1 MDIFNTL
8 GKCLAILR
16 CNMQGHRTMQQS
28 LSKDLDEA
36 VDSGIVIAG
45 PAVPGEDE
53 ILSADAAAFVATLER
68 RFGDERRRLLQAR
81 AAFQARIDA
90 GENPAF
96 RPETKAIRDGD
107 WTIAGTPADL
117 ADRRVEITGPVDR
130 KMVINALNSGARCFM
145 ADFEDSAAPTWEA
158 MIAGQTNLR
167 DAVSGTIGLT
177 DPKTGKVYA
186 LADETATLI
195 VRPRGWHL
203 EEAHILVDGRP
214 ASASLV
220 DFGLFFFHN
229 AAGLRARG
237 SGPYFY
243 LPKMEHYEEAALWN
257 QVFLAAQE
265 ELGLPVGTVK
275 ATVLIET
282 ITAAFEMDEILH
294 ALKDH
299 IVGLNCGR
307 WDYIFSV
314 IKTFRNRADCVLP
327 DRGLVTMTQPF
338 MRAYSRLL
346 IKTCH
351 RRGAHAM
358 GGMAA
363 QIPIKGDDDA
373 NEQAFAKV
381 RADKEREAG
390 DGHDGTWVAHPGLV
404 PVARD
409 VFDRMMPEA
418 NQLSRALGN
427 VTVTEADLI
436 AMPEGDLTEEGL
448 RNNIRV
454 GIQYIEA
461 WLGGRGAVP
470 LYNLMEDAATA
481 EISRAQIWQCLRHGA
496 HLAGGR
502 AIDRALV
509 GRLLAEEVA
518 DLRKVLGEA
527 RFEGGHFDEAV
538 ELFTEVSTADA
549 FPNFLTLPAYAV
561 LNAIHDGT
569 AESGERQ

>member
-1 MDIFNTL
+1 MPESRSGDADAPMKTGIEID
-8 GKCLAILR
+8 GPAAPGLAEIL
-16 CNMQGHRTMQQS
+16 T
-28 LSKDLDEA
+28 DEA
-36 VDSGIVIAG
+36 C
-45 PAVPGEDE
+45 
-53 ILSADAAAFVATLER
+53 AFVAMLER
-68 RFGDERRRLLQAR
+68 RFGDERRRLLEAR

-96 RPETKAIRDGD
+96 RPDTKAIREGD

-130 KMVINALNSGARCFM
+130 KMIINALNCGASCFM
-145 ADFEDSAAPTWEA
+145 ADFEDAASPTWEA
-158 MIAGQTNLR
+158 MIAGQVNLR
-167 DAVSGTIGLT
+167 DAARGTIAMT
-177 DPKTGKVYA
+177 DPSSGKSYA
-186 LADETATLI
+186 LGDETATLI

-203 EEAHILVDGRP
+203 EEAHLLVDGRP
-214 ASASLV
+214 ASASLF
-220 DFGLFFFHN
+220 DFGLYFFHN
-229 AAGLRARG
+229 AAELRANG

-243 LPKMEHYEEAALWN
+243 LPKLEHYEEAALWN
-257 QVFLAAQE
+257 AVFVAAQE
-265 ELGLPVGTVK
+265 ELGLPVGTIK

-314 IKTFRNRADCVLP
+314 IKTFRNRPDWVLP

-363 QIPIKGDDDA
+363 QIPIKGDDAA
-373 NEQAFAKV
+373 NEEAFGKV

-404 PVARD
+404 PVARE
-409 VFDRMMPEA
+409 VFDRLMPEA
-418 NQLSRALGN
+418 NQVSRQLGN
-427 VTVTEADLI
+427 VTVTEADLL
-436 AMPEGDLTEEGL
+436 AVPKGELTEEGL

-454 GIQYIEA
+454 AIQYIEA
-461 WLGGRGAVP
+461 WLAGRGAVP

-481 EISRAQIWQCLRHGA
+481 EISRAQLWQCLRHGA
-496 HLAGGR
+496 RLENGR
-502 AIDRALV
+502 AVDWALV
-509 GRLLAEEVA
+509 DRLVAEEVA
-518 DLRKVLGEA
+518 ALRDALGEA
-527 RFEGGHFDEAV
+527 RYEEGHFDDAV
-538 ELFTEVSTADA
+538 ALFTQVGTGNG
-549 FPNFLTLPAYAV
+549 FPEFLTLPANRV
-561 LNAIHDGT
+561 LNTIHDGEN
-569 AESGERQ
+569 AD

>member
-1 MDIFNTL
+1 MP
-8 GKCLAILR
+8 
-16 CNMQGHRTMQQS
+16 QS
-28 LSKDLDEA
+28 LRKE
-36 VDSGIVIAG
+36 VDSPWDAGVSIAG
-45 PAVPGEDE
+45 PAVPGLGE
-53 ILSADAAAFVATLER
+53 ILSADACSFIAMLER
-68 RFGDERRRLLQAR
+68 RFGAERRRLLAAR
-81 AAFQARIDA
+81 ADFQARVDA
-90 GENPAF
+90 GESPAF
-96 RPETKAIRDGD
+96 RPETRAIRDGD

-130 KMVINALNSGARCFM
+130 KMIINALNSGASCFM
-145 ADFEDSAAPTWEA
+145 ADFEDSAAPTWQA
-158 MIAGQTNLR
+158 LIAGQRNLR
-167 DAVSGTIGLT
+167 DAVRRTIGLT
-177 DPKTGKVYA
+177 DAKTGKSYS

-203 EEAHILVDGRP
+203 EEAHFLVDGRP
-214 ASASLV
+214 MSASLF

-229 AAGLRARG
+229 AARLREDG
-237 SGPYFY
+237 SGPYLY

-257 QVFLAAQE
+257 AAFVAAQE

-314 IKTFRNRADCVLP
+314 IKTLRNRADCVLP
-327 DRGLVTMTQPF
+327 DRGRVTMTQPL

-346 IKTCH
+346 IETCH

-358 GGMAA
+358 GGMAP
-363 QIPIKGDDDA
+363 QIPIKGDDEA
-373 NEQAFAKV
+373 NAEAFGKV

-404 PVARD
+404 PVALS
-409 VFDRMMPEA
+409 VFDRTMPEA
-418 NQLSRALGN
+418 NQVSRPLGN
-427 VTVTEADLI
+427 VTVTEADLLE
-436 AMPEGDLTEEGL
+436 MPAGALTEEGL
-448 RNNIRV
+448 RANIRV

-470 LYNLMEDAATA
+470 LYNLMEDTATA

-496 HLAGGR
+496 RLDDGR
-502 AIDRALV
+502 TVDRALV
-509 GRLLAEEVA
+509 DRLLAEEVA
-518 DLRKVLGEA
+518 GLKQALGEF
-527 RFEGGHFDEAV
+527 RFAGGHFKRAIA
-538 ELFTEVSTADA
+538 LFTEVATAEA
-549 FPNFLTLPAYAV
+549 FADFLTFPAYDV
-561 LNAIHDGT
+561 LNTIHDG
-569 AESGERQ
+569 AAA

>member
-1 MDIFNTL
+1 
-8 GKCLAILR
+8 
-16 CNMQGHRTMQQS
+16 MQQS
-28 LSKDLDEA
+28 RRKDAEEDWETG
-36 VDSGIVIAG
+36 VEIAG
-45 PAVPGEDE
+45 PAVPGRDE
-53 ILSADAAAFVATLER
+53 ILSAEACAFVAMLER
-68 RFGDERRRLLQAR
+68 RFGAERRRLLAAR
-81 AAFQARIDA
+81 AEFQARIDA

-96 RPETKAIRDGD
+96 RRETKAIREGD
-107 WTIAGTPADL
+107 WTVAGTPADL

-130 KMVINALNSGARCFM
+130 KMIINALNCGASCFM
-145 ADFEDSAAPTWEA
+145 ADFEDSAAPTFEV
-158 MIAGQTNLR
+158 MIAGQVNLR
-167 DAVSGTIGLT
+167 DAARRTIAMT
-177 DPKTGKVYA
+177 DPNSGKSYA
-186 LADETATLI
+186 LGDEIATLI

-203 EEAHILVDGRP
+203 EEAHLRVDG
-214 ASASLV
+214 ASVSASLF

-229 AAGLRARG
+229 AAELQAQG
-237 SGPYFY
+237 SGSYFY
-243 LPKMEHYEEAALWN
+243 LPKLEHYEEAALWN
-257 QVFLAAQE
+257 AVFVAAQE
-265 ELGLPVGTVK
+265 ELGLPVGTIK

-363 QIPIKGDDDA
+363 QIPVKGDDAA
-373 NEQAFAKV
+373 NEQAFGKV

-404 PVARD
+404 PVARE
-409 VFDRMMPEA
+409 VFDRLMPEA
-418 NQLSRALGN
+418 NQVSLQLGN

-436 AMPEGDLTEEGL
+436 AMPEGEITEEGL

-461 WLGGRGAVP
+461 WLAGRGAVP

-481 EISRAQIWQCLRHGA
+481 EICRAQIWQWLRHGA
-496 HLAGGR
+496 CLADGCTIER
-502 AIDRALV
+502 ETVD
-509 GRLLAEEVA
+509 RLLAEEIA
-518 DLRKVLGEA
+518 ALKKVLGKD
-527 RFEGGHFDEAV
+527 RFEGGHFDEAIAI
-538 ELFTEVSTADA
+538 FTEVATADD
-549 FPNFLTLPAYAV
+549 FPTFLTLPAYHV
-561 LNAIHDGT
+561 LNTIHDGGN
-569 AESGERQ
+569 AD

>member
-1 MDIFNTL
+1 MPES
-8 GKCLAILR
+8 R
-16 CNMQGHRTMQQS
+16 
-28 LSKDLDEA
+28 
-36 VDSGIVIAG
+36 SGDADAPMNAGIEING
-45 PAVPGEDE
+45 PAVPGLAE
-53 ILSADAAAFVATLER
+53 ILTDEACAFVAMLER
-68 RFGDERRRLLQAR
+68 RFGDERRRLLKAR

-96 RPETKAIRDGD
+96 RADTNAIREGD

-130 KMVINALNSGARCFM
+130 KMIINALNCGASCFM
-145 ADFEDSAAPTWEA
+145 ADFEDAASPTWEA
-158 MIAGQTNLR
+158 MIAGQVNLR
-167 DAVSGTIGLT
+167 DAARGTIAMT
-177 DPKTGKVYA
+177 DPSSGKSYA
-186 LADETATLI
+186 LGDETATLI

-203 EEAHILVDGRP
+203 EEAHLLVDGRP
-214 ASASLV
+214 ASASLF
-220 DFGLFFFHN
+220 DFGLYFFHN
-229 AAGLRARG
+229 AAELRASG
-237 SGPYFY
+237 TGPYFY
-243 LPKMEHYEEAALWN
+243 LPKLEHYEEAVLWN
-257 QVFLAAQE
+257 AVFVAAQE
-265 ELGLPVGTVK
+265 ELGLPVGTIK

-314 IKTFRNRADCVLP
+314 IKTFRNRPDWVLP

-363 QIPIKGDDDA
+363 QIPIKGDDAA
-373 NEQAFAKV
+373 NEQAFGKV

-404 PVARD
+404 PVARE
-409 VFDRMMPEA
+409 VFDRLMPEA
-418 NQLSRALGN
+418 NQVSRQLGN
-427 VTVTEADLI
+427 VTVTEADLL
-436 AMPEGDLTEEGL
+436 AVPKGELTEEGL

-454 GIQYIEA
+454 AIQYIEA
-461 WLGGRGAVP
+461 WLAGRGAVP

-481 EISRAQIWQCLRHGA
+481 EISRAQLWQCLRHGA
-496 HLAGGR
+496 RLENGR
-502 AIDRALV
+502 AVDWALV
-509 GRLLAEEVA
+509 DRLVAEEVA
-518 DLRKVLGEA
+518 ALRDVLGEA
-527 RFEGGHFDEAV
+527 RYEEGHFDDAV
-538 ELFTEVSTADA
+538 ALFTQVGTGNG
-549 FPNFLTLPAYAV
+549 FPEFLTLPAYRA
-561 LNAIHDGT
+561 LNTIHDGEN
-569 AESGERQ
+569 AD

>member
-1 MDIFNTL
+1 MLESRSRDDQAPVET
-8 GKCLAILR
+8 
-16 CNMQGHRTMQQS
+16 
-28 LSKDLDEA
+28 
-36 VDSGIVIAG
+36 GIEIDG
-45 PAVPGEDE
+45 PAVPGLADILTDE
-53 ILSADAAAFVATLER
+53 ACAFVAMLER
-68 RFGDERRRLLQAR
+68 RFGAERRRLLEAR
-81 AAFQARIDA
+81 ATFQARIDA

-96 RPETKAIRDGD
+96 RPDTKAIREGD

-130 KMVINALNSGARCFM
+130 KMIINALNCGASCFM
-145 ADFEDSAAPTWEA
+145 ADFEDAASPTWEA
-158 MIAGQTNLR
+158 MIAGQVNLR
-167 DAVSGTIGLT
+167 DAARRTIALT
-177 DPKTGKVYA
+177 DPNSGKSYA
-186 LADETATLI
+186 LGDETATLI

-203 EEAHILVDGRP
+203 EEAHLLVDGRP
-214 ASASLV
+214 VSASLF
-220 DFGLFFFHN
+220 DFGLYFFHN
-229 AAGLRARG
+229 AAELRARG

-243 LPKMEHYEEAALWN
+243 LPKLEHCEEAALWN
-257 QVFLAAQE
+257 AAFVAAQE
-265 ELGLPVGTVK
+265 ELGLPIGTIK

-314 IKTFRNRADCVLP
+314 IKTFRNRPDWVLP

-363 QIPIKGDDDA
+363 QIPIKGDDAA
-373 NEQAFAKV
+373 NEEAFGKV

-404 PVARD
+404 PVARE
-409 VFDRMMPEA
+409 VFDRSMPQA
-418 NQLSRALGN
+418 NQVSRQLGN
-427 VTVTEADLI
+427 VTVTEADLL
-436 AMPEGDLTEEGL
+436 AVPEGELTEEGL

-454 GIQYIEA
+454 AIQYIAA
-461 WLGGRGAVP
+461 WLAGRGAVP

-481 EISRAQIWQCLRHGA
+481 EISRAQLWQCLRHGA
-496 HLAGGR
+496 RMADGR
-502 AIDRALV
+502 TVDWAFVDRLV
-509 GRLLAEEVA
+509 AQEVA
-518 DLRKVLGEA
+518 ALREALGEA
-527 RFEGGHFDEAV
+527 GLKDGHFDEAV
-538 ELFTEVSTADA
+538 ALFTQVGTGNG
-549 FPNFLTLPAYAV
+549 FPDFLTLPAYAV
-561 LNAIHDGT
+561 LNTIHDGDD
-569 AESGERQ
+569 AD

>member
-1 MDIFNTL
+1 
-8 GKCLAILR
+8 
-16 CNMQGHRTMQQS
+16 MQQS
-28 LSKDLDEA
+28 LRKDAGAAADGG
-36 VDSGIVIAG
+36 VSIAG
-45 PAVPGEDE
+45 PVVPGLAE
-53 ILSADAAAFVATLER
+53 ILSDEASAFVAMLER
-68 RFGDERRRLLQAR
+68 RFGVERRRLLAAR
-81 AAFQARIDA
+81 KAFQARIDA

-96 RPETKAIRDGD
+96 RPETRAIRDAD

-117 ADRRVEITGPVDR
+117 ADRRVEITGPADR
-130 KMVINALNSGARCFM
+130 KMIINALNSGASCFM

-158 MIAGQTNLR
+158 MIAGQVNLR
-167 DAVSGTIGLT
+167 DAVRRTIAMT
-177 DPKTGKVYA
+177 DAKTGKDYA
-186 LADETATLI
+186 LADDTATLI

-203 EEAHILVDGRP
+203 EEAHFLVDGRP
-214 ASASLV
+214 ASASLF

-229 AAGLRARG
+229 AERLREDG
-237 SGPYFY
+237 SGPYLY
-243 LPKMEHYEEAALWN
+243 LPKIEHYEEAALWN
-257 QVFLAAQE
+257 AAFVAAQE
-265 ELGLPVGTVK
+265 ALGLPLGTVK

-346 IKTCH
+346 IETCH

-358 GGMAA
+358 GGMAP
-363 QIPIKGDDDA
+363 QIPVKGDDAA
-373 NEQAFAKV
+373 NAQAFAKV
-381 RADKEREAG
+381 QADKEREAG

-404 PVARD
+404 PVART

-418 NQLSRALGN
+418 NQVARPLGN
-427 VTVTEADLI
+427 VTVTGADLLE
-436 AMPEGDLTEEGL
+436 MPTGALSEEGL
-448 RNNIRV
+448 RANIRV

-481 EISRAQIWQCLRHGA
+481 EISRAQIWQSLRHGA
-496 HLAGGR
+496 RLDDGR
-502 AIDRALV
+502 AVDRALV
-509 GRLLAEEVA
+509 DRLLAEEVA
-518 DLRKVLGEA
+518 GLRQALGEV
-527 RFEGGHFDEAV
+527 RFEGGHFDRAIA
-538 ELFTEVSTADA
+538 LFTEVATADA
-549 FPNFLTLPAYAV
+549 FSDFLTLPAYDV
-561 LNAIHDGT
+561 LNTLHDG
-569 AESGERQ
+569 AAG